1 MKTIVDKSDIY
12 ELVLVSV
19 DLSKLSD
26 VIKYVFGKN
35 DVYKAKIKN
44 IEDQIP
50 DVANVATNASGNA
63 KTNEVKGEIPNI
75 TKLATTTALIAVENN
90 YLMLIIWSKKLTT
103 IQKLMKL
110 KGVLLIMI
118 MINILLVQFIELLT
132 GLGNGLIIQSTFC

>member
-1 MKTIVDKSDIY
+1 MKTIVDKSEVD
-12 ELVLVSV
+12 ELALVSV

-26 VIKYVFGKN
+26 AIKYVFGKN
-35 DVYKAKIKN
+35 NVYKAKIKN

-75 TKLATTTALIAVENN
+75 TNLATTTALIAVENN

-110 KGVLLIMI
+110 KRVLLIMI

>member
-1 MKTIVDKSDIY
+1 MKTIVDKLDIC

-110 KGVLLIMI
+110 KRVLLIMI
-118 MINILLVQFIELLT
+118 VINILLVQFIELLT

>member
-1 MKTIVDKSDIY
+1 MKIIVDKSDVD

-26 VIKYVFGKN
+26 AIKYVFGKN
-35 DVYKAKIKN
+35 NVYKAKIKN

-63 KTNEVKGEIPNI
+63 NTNEVKGEIPNI

-90 YLMLIIWSKKLTT
+90 YLMLIVWSKKLTT

-110 KGVLLIMI
+110 KRVLLIMI
-118 MINILLVQFIELLT
+118 MINILLVQFIELLN

>member
-63 KTNEVKGEIPNI
+63 KTNEVKGEIPNN

-110 KGVLLIMI
+110 KRVLLIMI

>member
-26 VIKYVFGKN
+26 VIKYIFGKN

>member
-1 MKTIVDKSDIY
+1 MKTIVDKSDVD
-12 ELVLVSV
+12 ELVLVPV

-26 VIKYVFGKN
+26 VIKYVVGIN

-50 DVANVATNASGNA
+50 DVAIVATNASGNA
-63 KTNEVKGEIPNI
+63 KSNEIKGEIPNI
-75 TKLATTTALIAVENN
+75 TKLATITALIAVENN

-103 IQKLMKL
+103 TQKLMKL
-110 KGVLLIMI
+110 KRVLLIMI
-118 MINILLVQFIELLT
+118 MINTLLVQFIELLT

>member
-12 ELVLVSV
+12 ELVLFSV

-110 KGVLLIMI
+110 KRVLLIMI
-118 MINILLVQFIELLT
+118 VINILLVQFIELLT

>member
-12 ELVLVSV
+12 ELVFVSV

-44 IEDQIP
+44 IGDQIP
-50 DVANVATNASGNA
+50 DVTNVATNASGNA

-110 KGVLLIMI
+110 KRVLLIMI

>member
-1 MKTIVDKSDIY
+1 MKTIVDKLDIY

-50 DVANVATNASGNA
+50 DAANVATNASGNA

-110 KGVLLIMI
+110 KRVLLIMI
-118 MINILLVQFIELLT
+118 VINILLVQFIELLT

>member
-12 ELVLVSV
+12 ELVLFSV

-63 KTNEVKGEIPNI
+63 KTNEVKGEIPNN

>member
-1 MKTIVDKSDIY
+1 MKTIVDKLDIY

>member
-50 DVANVATNASGNA
+50 DVANVATHASGNA

-110 KGVLLIMI
+110 KRVLLIMI
-118 MINILLVQFIELLT
+118 VINILLVQFIELLT

>member
-90 YLMLIIWSKKLTT
+90 YLMLIICSKKLTT

-110 KGVLLIMI
+110 KRVLLIMI